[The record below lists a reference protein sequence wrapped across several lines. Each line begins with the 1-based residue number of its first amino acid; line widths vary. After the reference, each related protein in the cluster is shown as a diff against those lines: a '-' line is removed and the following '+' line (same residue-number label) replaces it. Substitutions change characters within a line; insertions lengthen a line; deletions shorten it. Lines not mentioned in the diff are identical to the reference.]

1 MRHSL
6 IAATVLALSPA
17 PLFAAAA
24 AAAPAPLPPKAL
36 ERVFEFRLTIDGQQG
51 WKNGAQATEATTR
64 QEYVVRTSLR
74 SDGVLYSD
82 NLLDLD
88 QAQRLEIKPQ
98 YYARRGLNALKAI
111 NGGKLPESAE
121 AASALAERYQKA
133 GVFCFDSYECNNRA
147 VERLAAI
154 NAMKANTAE
163 ELEAFLAAPGIADV
177 PRYLYFFGYA
187 NCPIS
192 IRVKY
197 DVQVKGTRAFDRDKK
212 KLEPYALS
220 RTADT
225 AGSDDDQKTICEK
238 YIVTVDTLKGG
249 VFVENL
255 FLPSPPGTSVM
266 SRSGQAMPTDS
277 VPLPPPFEVLNWTS
291 EKLRATPADSFKAAV
306 TLSMNA
312 PLDGDYTV
320 QGQFNG
326 SAKVSLVWSF
336 RPAGAP
342 PALPPAVQDG
352 RKPVTH

>member
-6 IAATVLALSPA
+6 IAATVLVLTATPLGAA
-17 PLFAAAA
+17 PAAAK
-24 AAAPAPLPPKAL
+24 PAPLPPKAL
-36 ERVFEFRLTIDGQQG
+36 ERVFEFRLTVDGQQS
-51 WKNGAQATEATTR
+51 WKNGAQATEASTR

-111 NGGKLPESAE
+111 NGGKLPDSVE
-121 AASALAERYQKA
+121 AAEALAERYQKA

-147 VERLAAI
+147 VERLAAL
-154 NAMKANTAE
+154 NAMRANSRD
-163 ELEAFLAAPGIADV
+163 ELEEFLAAPGIADV

-187 NCPIS
+187 NCPIA

-225 AGSDDDQKTICEK
+225 AGSEDDQKTLCEK
-238 YIVTVDTLKGG
+238 YIVTVDTLHGG

-266 SRSGQAMPTDS
+266 SRSGLAMPTES

-306 TLSMNA
+306 TLPLNA

-320 QGQFNG
+320 QGQFAGN
-326 SAKVSLVWSF
+326 AKVSFAWSF
-336 RPAGAP
+336 KPAGAA